1 MNQCSPIIHQC
12 CLLWQRVGNNY
23 SDSMNK
29 LNKTDT
35 FSSFFAFFVELTN
48 SEICKKKGHGR
59 NPVYIVFFSDIA
71 LVVYFFTIGEQ
82 VWGALTVSFMA
93 MSMLMMQVFSF
104 HWHAADGTLN
114 WKTLIAHILFLSPLH
129 RFVSRFGIFLCLKM
143 FEKKHTGVSV

>member
-1 MNQCSPIIHQC
+1 MGKPSLYCS
-12 CLLWQRVGNNY
+12 
-23 SDSMNK
+23 
-29 LNKTDT
+29 
-35 FSSFFAFFVELTN
+35 ELF
-48 SEICKKKGHGR
+48 
-59 NPVYIVFFSDIA
+59 YFSDIA

-129 RFVSRFGIFLCLKM
+129 RYVPRFVGGGFCVCVVGK
-143 FEKKHTGVSV
+143 KKHTGVSV